1 MAGRPVTIFEVATA
15 AAVSPATVS
24 RVVNGKS
31 SVDPA
36 IARRV
41 LAVVERLGYRAS
53 ASARNLARGSTQT
66 VAVVVPDLG
75 NPMFQ
80 EVLRGVTRAAAASG
94 YRVLV
99 ADSEE
104 SPAGEPELALEARRR
119 CDALVLCAPR
129 MADSLLLELL
139 PRLSPVVLVNR
150 SIEGISDVAV
160 DYAAAA
166 SAALL
171 HLVELGH
178 TRIAYLEG
186 PPSSESNRR
195 RLVGI
200 VATAADHPA
209 VTVTRVPCGATSD
222 DGERAAPGLVDV
234 GVVGAVTAVIAFNDL
249 VAVGLLAGL
258 RAIDVEV
265 PRQVSV
271 IGFDD
276 IEFARFT
283 SPPLTTMA
291 VPRSEL
297 GVRAWS
303 ALIAQIDGAD
313 PAPPT
318 VVASTLVV
326 RGSTGRAR
334 PTVTGTGTV
343 TATDSERPIQRE
355 RETT

>member
-1 MAGRPVTIFEVATA
+1 MADRPVTIFEVAAA

-36 IARRV
+36 IASRV
-41 LAVVERLGYRAS
+41 LEVVGRLGYRAS

-80 EVLRGVTRAAAASG
+80 EVLRGVTHAAAAAG

-129 MADSLLLELL
+129 MAEADLLELL

-150 SIEGISDVAV
+150 SITGISDVAV

-178 TRIAYLEG
+178 ARIAYLEG

-200 VATAADHPA
+200 ASAAADHPG
-209 VTVTRVPCGATSD
+209 VTVTRVECGATSD
-222 DGERAAPGLVDV
+222 DGERAASGLGGAT
-234 GVVGAVTAVIAFNDL
+234 GVVAFNDL

-258 RAIDVEV
+258 RALAIEV
-265 PRQVSV
+265 PREVSV

-291 VPRSEL
+291 VPRAVL
-297 GVRAWS
+297 GARAWD
-303 ALIAQIDGAD
+303 ALFAQLDGGE
-313 PAPPT
+313 PAPP
-318 VVASTLVV
+318 VVVTSTLVV
-326 RGSTGRAR
+326 RGSTGAAR
-334 PTVTGTGTV
+334 
-343 TATDSERPIQRE
+343 
-355 RETT
+355 RETAGALA